1 MNEVGE
7 YCSPRETEVFS
18 TLLALFD
25 SRWSYGPAHDHI
37 FNQNLEN
44 RFVSAARA

>member
-1 MNEVGE
+1 MKSLGLCDTKE
-7 YCSPRETEVFS
+7 
-18 TLLALFD
+18 
-25 SRWSYGPAHDHI
+25 GPTHDHI